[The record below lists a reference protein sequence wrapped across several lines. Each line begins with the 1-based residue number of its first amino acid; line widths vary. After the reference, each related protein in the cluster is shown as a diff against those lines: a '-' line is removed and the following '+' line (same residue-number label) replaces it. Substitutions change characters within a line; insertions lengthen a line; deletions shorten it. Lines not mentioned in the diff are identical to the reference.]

1 MPGVEMPNTVCVR
14 PSAGICP
21 LALGVLWRSCR
32 AHGVLGMISTSGP
45 LTALLSEPCAYCT
58 PLPLPKLSAGRDA
71 REAQRCSG
79 GGGGRFHSG
88 HRAMAISPA
97 PLCPG
102 DRTVS
107 CIPRDPSQP
116 RFVCPQPV
124 LSPSAALWWAHT
136 YLNDGAAL
144 TQAGGESLW
153 QESPSAAAPGSRHL
167 RAVNTIPASH
177 EGSGRRGGGGT
188 DGGRAS
194 HGGPRPRRA
203 NGRKQTRLGREGG
216 GSLKNSALYYKLWK
230 RFLSEYKYKYVQSFI

>member
-45 LTALLSEPCAYCT
+45 LTALLSELRAYCT

-71 REAQRCSG
+71 RGAQRCS

-88 HRAMAISPA
+88 HHAMAISPA

-107 CIPRDPSQP
+107 CIPGDPSQP

-177 EGSGRRGGGGT
+177 EGSGRRGGGTGDGRGT
-188 DGGRAS
+188 CVTWGATAS
-194 HGGPRPRRA
+194 KGEWEETDEIGE
-203 NGRKQTRLGREGG
+203 GGG

>member
-1 MPGVEMPNTVCVR
+1 
-14 PSAGICP
+14 
-21 LALGVLWRSCR
+21 
-32 AHGVLGMISTSGP
+32 
-45 LTALLSEPCAYCT
+45 
-58 PLPLPKLSAGRDA
+58 
-71 REAQRCSG
+71 
-79 GGGGRFHSG
+79 
-88 HRAMAISPA
+88 MAISPA

-107 CIPRDPSQP
+107 CIPGDPSQP

-177 EGSGRRGGGGT
+177 EGSGRRGGGTG
-188 DGGRAS
+188 DVRHMGGHGLEGRMGGNRRDWGGR
-194 HGGPRPRRA
+194 GG
-203 NGRKQTRLGREGG
+203 
-216 GSLKNSALYYKLWK
+216 
-230 RFLSEYKYKYVQSFI
+230 FIKK